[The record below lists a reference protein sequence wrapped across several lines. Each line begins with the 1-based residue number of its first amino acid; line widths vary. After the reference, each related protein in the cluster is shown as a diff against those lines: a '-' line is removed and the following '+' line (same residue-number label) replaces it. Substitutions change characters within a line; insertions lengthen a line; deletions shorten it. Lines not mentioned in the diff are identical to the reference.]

1 MVQNKEHRPAE
12 TFADRMRQSGVLDLL
27 EEYMDIRDEL
37 EEALNSIELL
47 HGDIRI
53 AMDDISGQLEDLQ
66 EHLDNVSSKL
76 RRFKSP
82 HAKQY
87 EVVKDQG
94 VLPFD

>member
-1 MVQNKEHRPAE
+1 
-12 TFADRMRQSGVLDLL
+12 MRQSGVLDLL

-37 EEALNSIELL
+37 EVALNSIELL

-66 EHLDNVSSKL
+66 EHMDNVSSKL

-87 EVVKDQG
+87 EVVNEKALIQ
-94 VLPFD
+94 FK

>member
-37 EEALNSIELL
+37 EVALNSIELL

-66 EHLDNVSSKL
+66 EHMDNVSSKL
-76 RRFKSP
+76 RRFISP
-82 HAKQY
+82 LAKQY
-87 EVVKDQG
+87 EVVKDRG
-94 VLPFD
+94 RASI